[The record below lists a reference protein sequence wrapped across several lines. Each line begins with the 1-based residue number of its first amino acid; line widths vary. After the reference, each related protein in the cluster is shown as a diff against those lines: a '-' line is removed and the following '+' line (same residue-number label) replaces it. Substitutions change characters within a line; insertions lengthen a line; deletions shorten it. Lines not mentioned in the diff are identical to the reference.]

1 MYCFH
6 GHTVGGKPTP
16 EYRAWVQMKGR
27 CLNPSQPNYKY
38 YGARGI
44 RVCDRW
50 LHSFEK
56 FFEDMGPRPAPGYTL
71 ERRDNDGDY
80 TPENCY
86 WATWLQQARNRRRN
100 RAITF
105 NGETKILSEWAEAIG
120 ISVGTLY
127 ARISRGWS
135 VERALTIPV
144 RPWRKRYAEA
154 K

>member
-1 MYCFH
+1 
-6 GHTVGGKPTP
+6 
-16 EYRAWVQMKGR
+16 MKKR
-27 CLNPSQPNYKY
+27 CLNPSRPNYKY

-56 FFEDMGPRPAPGYTL
+56 FFEDMGPRPAPGYSI

-86 WATWLQQARNRRRN
+86 WATWSQQARNTRRSRV
-100 RAITF
+100 ITF
-105 NGETKILSEWAEAIG
+105 NGETKILSEWADATG
-120 ISVGTLY
+120 IPANTLCK
-127 ARISRGWS
+127 RLSRGWS
-135 VERALTIPV
+135 VERTLTTPV
-144 RPWRKRYAEA
+144 NPKNNRYAEV

>member
-1 MYCFH
+1 
-6 GHTVGGKPTP
+6 
-16 EYRAWVQMKGR
+16 MKER
-27 CLNPSQPNYKY
+27 CLNSSLPNYKY

-56 FFEDMGPRPAPGYTL
+56 FFEDMGPRPSPRHTI

-86 WATWLQQARNRRRN
+86 WATWSQQARNRRNN
-100 RAITF
+100 RVVTF
-105 NGETKILSEWAEAIG
+105 NGDTKILSEWADAAG
-120 ISVGTLY
+120 IPVNTLHN
-127 ARISRGWS
+127 RLSRGWS
-135 VERALTIPV
+135 VARALTTPV
-144 RPWRKRYAEA
+144 RPWRRRYAEV